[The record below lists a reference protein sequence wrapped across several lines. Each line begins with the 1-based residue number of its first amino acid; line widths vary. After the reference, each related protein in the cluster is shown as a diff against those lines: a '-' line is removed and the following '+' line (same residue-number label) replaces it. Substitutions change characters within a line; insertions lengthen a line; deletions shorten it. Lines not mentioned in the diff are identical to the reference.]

1 MEEAEQAGT
10 FQVQLSPSAIMN
22 AGATFTS
29 VLAVWLVQKQS

>member
-22 AGATFTS
+22 AGATFTF